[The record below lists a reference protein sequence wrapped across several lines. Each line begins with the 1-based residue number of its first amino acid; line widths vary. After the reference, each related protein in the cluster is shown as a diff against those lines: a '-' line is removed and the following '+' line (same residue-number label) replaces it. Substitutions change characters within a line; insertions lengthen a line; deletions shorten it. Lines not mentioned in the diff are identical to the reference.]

1 VSRVLNDHPK
11 ASAGPATSERIRDAA
26 RTLGYHP
33 NLVARGLRTARTS
46 TLGLLLPNLSNPL
59 YVAIARAAERRA
71 HERSFGLVFGTHDE
85 GEEEATFARMLQQ
98 GRVDG
103 LLTASSLLGDAFL
116 RRFANGDHGPVVM
129 VNRRVRGVQSG
140 VTVDDAGGAA
150 LATKHL
156 ADLGHTEIAGIF
168 GPAAIDTTRQR
179 LAGFLAQGER
189 AGIRTLRI
197 ETNGFDPLAG
207 NSAALEI
214 FKTHRRVTA
223 IFASTFA
230 IGMGVHR
237 AARQRGV
244 RIPEDISLIA
254 LHDSELA
261 EYLSPALTTV
271 GLPVEE
277 MAHRAVDLLVD
288 LIHGGAPRR
297 VVIKTSPGLML
308 RESTSGP
315 RNVKQLARADQTA
328 RGMEETTMGGNFG
341 QDAHASGGASGARR
355 RPR

>member
-1 VSRVLNDHPK
+1 
-11 ASAGPATSERIRDAA
+11 
-26 RTLGYHP
+26 
-33 NLVARGLRTARTS
+33 
-46 TLGLLLPNLSNPL
+46 
-59 YVAIARAAERRA
+59 
-71 HERSFGLVFGTHDE
+71 
-85 GEEEATFARMLQQ
+85 
-98 GRVDG
+98 
-103 LLTASSLLGDAFL
+103 
-116 RRFANGDHGPVVM
+116 M

-297 VVIKTSPGLML
+297 VVIKTTPGLML